1 MCVQCMECIL
11 CCCLEDR
18 QVFVLPIDVVVLDNL
33 QVKLVCLGFAAVA
46 YCAFTLLTS
55 SCIAV
60 QGLVNLYSVSK
71 LCRLLAPG

>member
-11 CCCLEDR
+11 CCCLEDQ
-18 QVFVLPIDVVVLDNL
+18 QVFVLPIDVVVLGNL
-33 QVKLVCLGFAAVA
+33 QVKFVCLGFA
-46 YCAFTLLTS
+46 YCAFTVLTS